1 MTVLNDPIVGFAVLG
16 FVVGVGVIVLT
27 MLRMGGQA
35 SSRVAYTSSTRP
47 DRRVKRLDEAVAAMP
62 MLRRAVEVTA
72 NLASRRGFLGA
83 AERSLR
89 AADVPV
95 RPAEFILG
103 HGVAT
108 AVLPLLTYLVTGSPT
123 SAMFMFLLLL
133 ATPLLGL
140 RMVVARRQK
149 HFAAQLPDAL
159 TSLAGSLR
167 AGRSLGQGLEAL
179 SRELRDPMG
188 RELRKVVAEVRLGS
202 TLQEALADASKRI
215 ASADFRWAVLAVQI
229 QSEVGGNL
237 AELLDQVATTM
248 RERARMKGEVK
259 ALTAEGRASAMML
272 VIMVPGLGLAM
283 WTLNPSYMEPLF
295 STSTGKVLVGISAV
309 MISGGYAW
317 MNSMVKIDV

>member
-1 MTVLNDPIVGFAVLG
+1 MTVLNDPIVGFAVFG
-16 FVVGVGVIVLT
+16 VVAGVAVIVLT
-27 MLRMGGQA
+27 MLRMGGA
-35 SSRVAYTSSTRP
+35 RPSRTAYTSATRP
-47 DRRVKRLDEAVAAMP
+47 DRRVKRLDDAVAAMP
-62 MLRRAVEVTA
+62 ALRRAVEVTA
-72 NLASRRGFLGA
+72 DLASRRGFLGA

-95 RPAEFILG
+95 RPAEFILA
-103 HGVAT
+103 HGTAT
-108 AVLPLLTYLVTGSPT
+108 VVLPLVTFLVTQSTT
-123 SAMFMFLLLL
+123 SAGLVFAALL

-140 RMVVARRQK
+140 RTVVARRQK
-149 HFAAQLPDAL
+149 RFAAQLPDAL

-167 AGRSLGQGLEAL
+167 AGRSLAQGIEAL
-179 SRELRDPMG
+179 SRELPDPMG

-283 WTLNPSYMEPLF
+283 WALNPSYMEPLF
-295 STSTGKVLVGISAV
+295 STGTGKVLIGISTV